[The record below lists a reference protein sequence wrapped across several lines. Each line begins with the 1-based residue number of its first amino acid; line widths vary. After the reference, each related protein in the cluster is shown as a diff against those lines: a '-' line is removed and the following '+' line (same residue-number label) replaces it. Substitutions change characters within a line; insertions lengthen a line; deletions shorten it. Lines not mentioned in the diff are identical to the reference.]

1 VRPEVQ
7 AWFARRT
14 SLGTDWDRHELMD
27 AKGAATVSVVL
38 PARNEAATVGAIVER
53 LRRDLML
60 SLPLVDEIVVV
71 DSGSEDHTAAV
82 AGAAGAVVVRQDEVL
97 AELGDRPG
105 KGEALWKSLYVTR
118 GDIVAFIDADLHDFD
133 TQFAVGLLGPLLTD
147 PVVHFVKGFYDRPLD
162 VGNTVLPAGG
172 GRVTELLARPLLN
185 LHYPALAGIVQP
197 LAGEYAARRPLL
209 ERLPFVS
216 GYGVEIAMLVDV
228 LEEVGLDAM
237 AQVDLGRRKHRNSS
251 DAALGRMA
259 AQVYL
264 ALVSRLER
272 HARGV
277 LMSRPETTFTQF
289 PRRRGLRP
297 RGDLGGGDRATS
309 DRHARGVPEAPDR
322 RAVVTLTVLMNAG
335 AVRPQGTVIDLAFY
349 TDGAEAVR
357 LGEEFHHNHNGLT
370 LRSAQIGRTPR
381 GTAGHWGRHRL
392 SAETIRL
399 LRTRGSDIPEHL
411 VTDVVPLDE
420 APFGVGDLGQRACS
434 VEGAEDDEDAGV
446 GHHQHPVPVTA
457 GVDPSTGHTPREGV
471 ERLVVPRHG
480 DRPRLAPGGQLAGVR
495 DLDVIGR
502 QPGQRV
508 APALPEVLQV
518 RGFREAEVLRHD
530 RAGVVR
536 PCQVGGDHGVPAT
549 EPPRSW
555 RGRRPG
561 SDRGLTTAD
570 RPGR

>member
-14 SLGTDWDRHELMD
+14 SLGTDWDRHQLMD

-82 AGAAGAVVVRQDEVL
+82 AGAAGAIVVRQDEVL

-133 TQFAVGLLGPLLTD
+133 TQFAVGLLGPLLAD

-277 LMSRPETTFTQF
+277 LVSQPETTLTQF
-289 PRRRGLRP
+289 VRDGEVFVPEVTSVGVTERPPIGTLEEYRRRL
-297 RGDLGGGDRATS
+297 
-309 DRHARGVPEAPDR
+309 
-322 RAVVTLTVLMNAG
+322 
-335 AVRPQGTVIDLAFY
+335 I
-349 TDGAEAVR
+349 
-357 LGEEFHHNHNGLT
+357 GE
-370 LRSAQIGRTPR
+370 
-381 GTAGHWGRHRL
+381 
-392 SAETIRL
+392 
-399 LRTRGSDIPEHL
+399 
-411 VTDVVPLDE
+411 
-420 APFGVGDLGQRACS
+420 
-434 VEGAEDDEDAGV
+434 
-446 GHHQHPVPVTA
+446 
-457 GVDPSTGHTPREGV
+457 PS
-471 ERLVVPRHG
+471 
-480 DRPRLAPGGQLAGVR
+480 
-495 DLDVIGR
+495 
-502 QPGQRV
+502 
-508 APALPEVLQV
+508 
-518 RGFREAEVLRHD
+518 
-530 RAGVVR
+530 
-536 PCQVGGDHGVPAT
+536 
-549 EPPRSW
+549 
-555 RGRRPG
+555 
-561 SDRGLTTAD
+561 
-570 RPGR
+570 